1 MNLSEWYGVAKT
13 SEILGISQSLLWEL
27 KQTNELTAGEHWI
40 YATGKRKSNVLWNVV
55 GIRNWQIAKTKE
67 SESAPDDG
75 AAKKI
80 VTYQKM
86 GV

>member
-40 YATGKRKSNVLWNVV
+40 YATGKRKNAVARVWIKP
-55 GIRNWQIAKTKE
+55 G
-67 SESAPDDG
+67 
-75 AAKKI
+75 
-80 VTYQKM
+80 
-86 GV
+86 